1 MERRRRRRWCVIA
14 PNRVAPPRPARG
26 LALAGRVYLACDGLS
41 PGRPRDGDAR
51 DRCRRPQFMR
61 LRVWRELSR
70 RAQRCAA
77 AHTPDSWASLVDA
90 MPCVLREDKIFG
102 SLEVSKSDTKRVE
115 LRISP
120 EKKKN
125 SSNLSSMFLK
135 KEGFERDFFFFGNSC
150 ASKGA

>member
-1 MERRRRRRWCVIA
+1 MIA
-14 PNRVAPPRPARG
+14 PNRVAPLRPARG

-90 MPCVLREDKIFG
+90 MPCVLREEKIFG
-102 SLEVSKSDTKRVE
+102 SLEVAQNVWSEK
-115 LRISP
+115 ISP
-120 EKKKN
+120 EKKK
-125 SSNLSSMFLK
+125 LVEFV
-135 KEGFERDFFFFGNSC
+135 FSC
-150 ASKGA
+150 S

>member
-1 MERRRRRRWCVIA
+1 MIA
-14 PNRVAPPRPARG
+14 PNRVAPLRPARG

-102 SLEVSKSDTKRVE
+102 SLE
-115 LRISP
+115 
-120 EKKKN
+120 
-125 SSNLSSMFLK
+125 
-135 KEGFERDFFFFGNSC
+135 
-150 ASKGA
+150 ASLEVTQNVWS